1 MKHTPIFSSH
11 FQNSVRVAVLFFI
24 ALTATCSYAQTTP
37 SLLPLIQNPD
47 SRHCQTLDGRWSY
60 ILDPMNN
67 GVSKN
72 GYFKEPT
79 VDNKTTF
86 KEYDFSTSPMINV
99 PGDWNTQKAELMN
112 YEGSMWLKKA
122 FLFHPQPDKRYFIY
136 FGAVNYH
143 AVVYVNGIKV
153 GEHIGGFTPFNVD
166 VTSQLKEGDNSLI
179 VWVNDTREADGVPT
193 LKYDW
198 FNYGGI
204 TRKVRLITE
213 PATFIQTYKVQLQK
227 GSLRQIA
234 GYVKIDGASA
244 SQPVTLTIP
253 ELKIKQTVT
262 TNNEGYAT
270 INTEL
275 PAKNVTL
282 WSPDTPKLYTVTLST
297 PTDTVTDKIGFRS
310 IETRGHDIL
319 LNGKPIF
326 LKGISIHD
334 EAAYRNGRIFS
345 ASESRT
351 LLTWAKELGCNY
363 VRLAHYPHNEAMVRT
378 AEKMG
383 ILVWEEV
390 PNYWDIQWNNPT
402 TYANSLNQLSEM
414 ISRDQNRAN
423 VIIWSMANETPQ
435 TEARNAFLTKLVNYT
450 RAQDDTRLI
459 SMAMLRGDK
468 SHNILSV
475 NDSMMSKVDV
485 VSFNEYVGWYEG
497 DNSRI
502 DQVSWQIDVNKPL
515 IISELGAG
523 AVAGLHGDASE
534 RWTEEYQAE
543 FYRKTLKMIDE
554 RMPKIAGMTPWILK
568 DFRSPLREL
577 PRIQDGFN
585 RKGLISDQ
593 GQKKE
598 AFYVLQAWYKNK

>member
-1 MKHTPIFSSH
+1 MKPTFLFPH
-11 FQNSVRVAVLFFI
+11 FFPHSVRVAVLFFL
-24 ALTATCSYAQTTP
+24 ALTATCSFAQTTP
-37 SLLPLIQNPD
+37 GLLPLIQNPD
-47 SRHCQTLDGRWSY
+47 NRHCQTLDGRWSY

-86 KEYDFSTSPMINV
+86 KEYDFATSPMLNV
-99 PGDWNTQKAELMN
+99 PGDWNTQQEALLN

-122 FLFHPQPDKRYFIY
+122 FLFHPQADKRYFIY

-143 AVVYVNGIKV
+143 AVVYVNGEMV

-166 VTSQLKEGDNSLI
+166 VTSQLKDGVNSLI
-179 VWVNDTREADGVPT
+179 VWANDTRQADGVPT

-204 TRKVRLITE
+204 TRDVRLITV
-213 PATFIQTYKVQLQK
+213 PTTFIQTYKVQLQK

-234 GYVKIDGASA
+234 GYVKVNGISA
-244 SQPVTLTIP
+244 SQPVTLSIP

-262 TNNEGYAT
+262 TDNAGYAA
-270 INTEL
+270 INAEL

-282 WSPDTPKLYTVTLST
+282 WSPDTPKLYAVTLST
-297 PTDTVTDKIGFRS
+297 PTDTVTDEIGFRS

-345 ASESRT
+345 TSESRT

-390 PNYWDIQWNNPT
+390 PNYWDIQWGNPA

-435 TEARNAFLTKLVNYT
+435 TAARNEFLTKLVNYT
-450 RAQDDTRLI
+450 RAQDNTRLI
-459 SMAMLRGDK
+459 SMAMLRADK
-468 SHNILSV
+468 SHDVLSV
-475 NDSMMSKVDV
+475 KDSMMSKVDV

-502 DQVSWQIDVNKPL
+502 DQVSWQIDTDKPL

-554 RMPKIAGMTPWILK
+554 RMPKIAGMSPWILK
-568 DFRSPLREL
+568 DFRSPLRVL